1 MKKDLNTTV
10 QWITRSAEA
19 WITICVPRVENQITW
34 TNQDESDYESART
47 TRTCNR
53 DLKYLKIVAERT
65 WSKLWRQLRHA
76 WAIALVV
83 LRPFCPLRD
92 AAAPGNRVDTA
103 HQKSTADAIS
113 YVYVCVKSISCHFF
127 IGLVIY
133 LWFISLLLVDYHR
146 FMGFCVYRIIVHL
159 ELAYDHIEWPD
170 PMVTSQESTH
180 SIWDAIER
188 RLKPWGAES
197 TANVVWW
204 INGKEHSLGMKM
216 HEACRRLLPLL
227 KSTEVCWTII
237 EALQL
242 HANRLSVSV
251 LPGCKGTQWWD
262 DLSSA
267 KSNTLN
273 LTTRF
278 MFLKL
283 KGNEEQIT
291 TKRQQ
296 GKW

>member
-1 MKKDLNTTV
+1 M
-10 QWITRSAEA
+10 
-19 WITICVPRVENQITW
+19 
-34 TNQDESDYESART
+34 
-47 TRTCNR
+47 
-53 DLKYLKIVAERT
+53 
-65 WSKLWRQLRHA
+65 
-76 WAIALVV
+76 
-83 LRPFCPLRD
+83 
-92 AAAPGNRVDTA
+92 
-103 HQKSTADAIS
+103 
-113 YVYVCVKSISCHFF
+113 
-127 IGLVIY
+127 
-133 LWFISLLLVDYHR
+133 DYHR
-146 FMGFCVYRIIVHL
+146 FMGFWVYRIIVHL

-170 PMVTSQESTH
+170 PIVTSQESTH

-204 INGKEHSLGMKM
+204 INGKHSLGMKM
-216 HEACRRLLPLL
+216 HEACRRLLIILPLL

-278 MFLKL
+278 MFFEIESKWRTNYD
-283 KGNEEQIT
+283 KPT
-291 TKRQQ
+291 TRKND
-296 GKW
+296 KNFI